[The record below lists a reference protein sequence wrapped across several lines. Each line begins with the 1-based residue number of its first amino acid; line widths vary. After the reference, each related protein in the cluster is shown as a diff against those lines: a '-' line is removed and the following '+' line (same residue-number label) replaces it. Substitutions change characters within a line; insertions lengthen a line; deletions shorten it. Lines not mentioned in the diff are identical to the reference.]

1 MGLENANVVVGIVS
15 SNEEHRGILVKLVK
29 KLGAESYVINFGK
42 DNIPFPMM
50 ENIDC
55 FLFGDGPPLHPTS
68 YENGDEDL
76 DCFQANKDLDL
87 FEIEVL
93 SKALDCDMPV
103 LGVSRGMHLINVAL
117 GGGIEIGLTGH
128 NSVVSNGSESSS
140 FHRIFISPGSKLA
153 ATVGSGGFVRV
164 NSRHS
169 EGIKESQKSRDLLST
184 AWSMED
190 GLIEAIESPN
200 HNWVLG
206 VQFIPYIRLE
216 IPPHF
221 DRLFDSLI
229 HKAKTTI

>member
-1 MGLENANVVVGIVS
+1 MAQ
-15 SNEEHRGILVKLVK
+15 
-29 KLGAESYVINFGK
+29 
-42 DNIPFPMM
+42 
-50 ENIDC
+50 
-55 FLFGDGPPLHPTS
+55 
-68 YENGDEDL
+68 L
-76 DCFQANKDLDL
+76 DCFQANKDLDH
-87 FEIEVL
+87 FDIQVL

-117 GGGIEIGLTGH
+117 GGGMEIGLTGH
-128 NSVVSNGSESSS
+128 NSVISNGSESSS

-169 EGIKESQKSRDLLST
+169 EGIKESQKSRYLLST

-229 HKAKTTI
+229 RKAKTTI